1 MNSMIKESSYCT
13 DIVKSHLSK
22 QLLMTKKDEKH
33 FENSSKCWICD
44 NNYVDFDVKLR
55 GHCHMNRK
63 CRRFANKFFFKSK
76 KSFRISQP
84 TKL

>member
-1 MNSMIKESSYCT
+1 
-13 DIVKSHLSK
+13 
-22 QLLMTKKDEKH
+22 MTKKDEKH

>member
-63 CRRFANKFFFKSK
+63 CRRFANN
-76 KSFRISQP
+76 
-84 TKL
+84 LN

>member
-1 MNSMIKESSYCT
+1 
-13 DIVKSHLSK
+13 
-22 QLLMTKKDEKH
+22 MTKKDEKH

-63 CRRFANKFFFKSK
+63 RRSFANN
-76 KSFRISQP
+76 
-84 TKL
+84 LN